1 MLRRMLRSPR
11 FPCPYVSQ
19 SAGSAQ
25 GAPASIVAVTEDIFL
40 LRRMLRSPAVSLPLC
55 FPKRRERTGG
65 SGQHCCGDGG
75 YFLAAQ
81 DVALPGGFPAL
92 CFPKRRER
100 TGGGPS
106 PPPPVPPGSGQ
117 PKSPLRG
124 PFDRCRQ
131 AVGSGRGNVLV
142 NHGPQPAS
150 MRAAPACRQRL
161 SDFEA
166 DNTGSFSWLPNFR

>member
-1 MLRRMLRSPR
+1 MGISRSRHCVPR
-11 FPCPYVSQ
+11 FS
-19 SAGSAQ
+19 GSR
-25 GAPASIVAVTEDIFL
+25 G
-40 LRRMLRSPAVSLPLC
+40 
-55 FPKRRERTGG
+55 
-65 SGQHCCGDGG
+65 GG
-75 YFLAAQ
+75 YFLAPQ
-81 DVALPGGFPAL
+81 DVAAHRRRMRFGGRRGGGYFLAPQDIALPGGFPAP
-92 CFPKRRER
+92 CFPKCRER

-131 AVGSGRGNVLV
+131 AVGSGRGNVPV

-166 DNTGSFSWLPNFR
+166 DNTRSFSWLQSIR